1 MNKNQYTQSW
11 RVKERIET
19 LDLPRAED
27 NDHPVWVKRTPK
39 LPDAYERELERLNR
53 AERIER
59 YRRRW

>member
-1 MNKNQYTQSW
+1 MKNKNTISW

-19 LDLPRAED
+19 LDLPLAED